1 MKFFLYAR
9 KSTDDEERQML
20 SIEAQL
26 TELREYASSEGL
38 TVVREFVESRTA
50 KEPGR
55 PIFNDMLRRVEE
67 GEASG
72 LLAWHP
78 DRLAR
83 NSVDGGQI
91 VYLLDR
97 EKLVALRF
105 PSFWFEDSPQGKFV
119 LSIAFSQ
126 SKYYSDALSVN
137 VRRGMRQKLRR
148 GEYPGRPPVGYLN
161 EPRARTII
169 ADPHKA
175 KLVRQMFEAYST
187 GRYTFDALKE
197 LTDTWGLTSHRE
209 KPLSRSM
216 LPRLLVNPFYIGL
229 FKFGGET
236 HEGAHPPIVS
246 KALFDEVQN
255 VMARRGHPHKPRREP
270 LPYLGFIQ
278 CGECGAA
285 ITGERQKGHH
295 YYRCTRKLGP
305 CSQKRFIREEALTD
319 ELRANTSRVA
329 MPAAPGARM
338 LAQIEKW
345 RQTESDCQAEQLAA
359 EKARLGKAETRIS
372 RLLDVY
378 IDGSIEQADYTHKK
392 KELLLEKTGVKE
404 RIRRI
409 EKEGSAWLEPM
420 ETFLKN
426 AILARTTALLGTEQE
441 LRDFHRRIGS
451 NLSLIEPTR
460 PKNAAQ
466 RRTQASKERAHPQ
479 AQESPAT
486 SSRRGGFA
494 ARDSIQ
500 PDSDSPRPPMRNSGP
515 SSAESSAEK
524 SKITSPAVTSNA
536 CQAESMAADTSAA
549 SRKSLSRVTESHD
562 SASPEITGK
571 KSSSRWADRPVPVLQ
586 VEFPEP
592 WSIIARAASADAES
606 ADFGKNPE
614 WSRLASMIRT
624 WFINQS
630 AAG

>member
-1 MKFFLYAR
+1 MRFFLYAR

-26 TELREYASSEGL
+26 AELREYAANEGL

-55 PIFNDMLRRVEE
+55 PIFNDMLMRVEE
-67 GEASG
+67 GEATG

-97 EKLVALRF
+97 EKLSALRF

-161 EPRARTII
+161 EPRLRTII
-169 ADPHKA
+169 ADPYKA
-175 KLVRQMFEAYST
+175 KLIRRMFEAYST
-187 GRYTFDALKE
+187 GRHTFDSLQE
-197 LTDTWGLTSHRE
+197 LTADLGLTSHRE

-270 LPYLGFIQ
+270 LPYLGFIH

-295 YYRCTRKLGP
+295 YYRCTRKCGP

-319 ELRANTSRVA
+319 ELRLNTSRVA
-329 MPAAPGARM
+329 IPSAPGTRM
-338 LAQIEKW
+338 LAQVDKW
-345 RQTESDCQAEQLAA
+345 RQTASDSRADQLAD
-359 EKARLGKAETRIS
+359 EKARLDKAETRIS

-378 IDGSIEQADYTHKK
+378 IDGSIEQGDYTRKK
-392 KELLLEKTGVKE
+392 KELLLQKTGVKE
-404 RIRRI
+404 RIRSI

-420 ETFLKN
+420 ETFLKD
-426 AILARTTALLGTEQE
+426 AILTETTAISGTEQE

-460 PKNAAQ
+460 MKNAAQ
-466 RRTQASKERAHPQ
+466 RRTRASKERAHPQ

-494 ARDSIQ
+494 ARNSTQ
-500 PDSDSPRPPMRNSGP
+500 P
-515 SSAESSAEK
+515 
-524 SKITSPAVTSNA
+524 
-536 CQAESMAADTSAA
+536 
-549 SRKSLSRVTESHD
+549 D
-562 SASPEITGK
+562 SASPCPPMIKSSSSSPESRRQSDSSNPETSVK

-592 WSIIARAASADAES
+592 WSIIARAASAGAENGNS
-606 ADFGKNPE
+606 EKNPK
-614 WSRLASMIRT
+614 WSGCGDSNPGPLRPERSALPGCATPRL
-624 WFINQS
+624 
-630 AAG
+630 